1 MKKFTLNRE
10 FFVRHLGVTL
20 LMAGLGCWFV
30 FDGAVT
36 YPKMDA
42 VEFCEKHH
50 KSLENPERE
59 KAEAIKRQYQFA
71 SIAFIAALAIGCHL
85 LKVRGE
91 SLAWDDEKM
100 IGSLTFGKEARF
112 ANCAGDGGSVWGGT
126 DCVDGTPES
135 FFRDYAAGDY
145 RPSTGGPLFD
155 KGANC
160 EPIPAFDLS
169 GVRPRKIGN
178 RIDIGCYEAN
188 AALTMFILR

>member
-59 KAEAIKRQYQFA
+59 KTEAIKRQYQFA

-112 ANCAGDGGSVWGGT
+112 ADIKDVDRRLWDKKDILYVTMNDGRRITLDAWHH
-126 DCVDGTPES
+126 PE
-135 FFRDYAAGDY
+135 AKELVEKLNG
-145 RPSTGGPLFD
+145 
-155 KGANC
+155 
-160 EPIPAFDLS
+160 
-169 GVRPRKIGN
+169 
-178 RIDIGCYEAN
+178 
-188 AALTMFILR
+188 

>member
-1 MKKFTLNRE
+1 MRRFTLNRE

-59 KAEAIKRQYQFA
+59 KANAIERQYQFA
-71 SIAFIAALAIGCHL
+71 SLAFIAALAIGCHL

-91 SLAWDDEKM
+91 SLAWDDDRM
-100 IGSLTFGKEARF
+100 VGSLTCGKDA
-112 ANCAGDGGSVWGGT
+112 
-126 DCVDGTPES
+126 
-135 FFRDYAAGDY
+135 FFRNVKEVDRRLWGK
-145 RPSTGGPLFD
+145 
-155 KGANC
+155 KG
-160 EPIPAFDLS
+160 ILRIVMDD
-169 GVRPRKIGN
+169 GRKITLDAWHHPEVKELAG
-178 RIDIGCYEAN
+178 RFG
-188 AALTMFILR
+188 

>member
-10 FFVRHLGVTL
+10 FFVRHLGVAL

-59 KAEAIKRQYQFA
+59 KTNAIKRQYQFA
-71 SIAFIAALAIGCHL
+71 SLAFIAALAIACHL

-100 IGSLTFGKEARF
+100 VGSLTGGKA
-112 ANCAGDGGSVWGGT
+112 AL
-126 DCVDGTPES
+126 
-135 FFRDYAAGDY
+135 FRDVKEVD
-145 RPSTGGPLFD
+145 RRLWD
-155 KGANC
+155 RKG
-160 EPIPAFDLS
+160 ILRVTMDD
-169 GVRPRKIGN
+169 GRKITL
-178 RIDIGCYEAN
+178 DAWHHPEAKDL
-188 AALTMFILR
+188 AGRF

>member
-85 LKVRGE
+85 LKVRGDVKDVDRRLWDKKDILYVTMNDGRRITLDAWHHPE
-91 SLAWDDEKM
+91 AKELA
-100 IGSLTFGKEARF
+100 GKF
-112 ANCAGDGGSVWGGT
+112 
-126 DCVDGTPES
+126 
-135 FFRDYAAGDY
+135 
-145 RPSTGGPLFD
+145 
-155 KGANC
+155 
-160 EPIPAFDLS
+160 
-169 GVRPRKIGN
+169 
-178 RIDIGCYEAN
+178 
-188 AALTMFILR
+188 